1 MGAAGLISSA
11 FRLVMMPMGRQ
22 QIICPTVQGC
32 IVLCRVLGPLEV
44 WTGDEWTGVGAAK
57 LRVLLAVLV
66 LRRGQ
71 VVAAAELAD
80 ELWGDDP
87 PPAAR
92 KLVSG
97 YVLRARRLIGD
108 PGGRVLVTRAPG
120 YLLAVEQADVD
131 VPRFE
136 ELAAAG
142 RRALDGADGSRAAE
156 LLAGALALWRGPALA
171 DVPPGPLVAAAAG
184 RLEEL
189 RLGAVELRAE
199 AGIQCGRAAELVAEL
214 RQLTASYPLR
224 ERFWHQLMRVLA
236 QSGRPA
242 EALDAYGQA
251 RAVLAAELG
260 ADPGPGLQ
268 ELHRRLL
275 AGDLPAAD
283 PQAGH
288 LPAADPRAG
297 DLPAAASPQAGESG
311 RGAAAAA
318 PTVLRQLPGT
328 AAQFSGR
335 AAELAVVTGLLGAP
349 AGKLPGTVLISAI
362 DGMPGVGKTALA
374 VHVGHQV
381 ASRFPD
387 RQLFV
392 DLHGHAP
399 GRPPADP
406 GDVLAALLAAD
417 GVDSRYLPPGVDD
430 RAGMWR
436 DRLAGHRV
444 LLILDNAAS
453 SAQVAPLLPGS
464 AGCLVLVTSRR
475 FLGDLPAGVS
485 ELLLGVLRP
494 DEAAAMFT
502 GLAPRAAGEPDR
514 VAELVEL
521 CGCLPLAITLLAAL
535 FTRHRAWDLA
545 DLISETR
552 ARLLTATAENRTVA
566 AAFELSYQDLDAARQ
581 RFFRLLGLHPGEDID
596 AYAAAALADLP
607 LAEAGG
613 YLDGLHG
620 DRLLEEPVPRR
631 YRMHDLIR
639 QYARSLAAAEDAGE
653 RDRATA
659 RLLDYYQHT
668 AEAADAVPAR
678 SRTPTADP
686 APAPPAAP
694 RLPSRDL
701 AQAWMATERANLAAC
716 VDLAI
721 ARGSHARV
729 TGLISA
735 MAGHL
740 RAAGALSQAI
750 ALHTVAAAAAQQL
763 GDRLGYARALLNL
776 GEARRLTGDYPA
788 ATSVLEQARDIYRGS
803 ADRLGEANALL
814 HLGDVRRLTD
824 DYPGATS
831 MLEQALAMIR
841 GTGDRLGE
849 ANGLLCL
856 GMVRRLTGDF
866 PDAARLLDLARGI
879 YQEIGDSPGEV
890 KALRDLG
897 AVQLETDDYAGGTL
911 LLEQALGLARAAG
924 DRPGAANVLF
934 YLGIARRWTGSFP
947 DAARLLEQALEINQD
962 IGDRLGQ
969 ANALLYLGMV
979 GLLTGDF
986 PDAARLL
993 EQGLEI
999 NQDIGD
1005 RLGQAHALLYLGMVR
1020 QRTGDYPDAGRLLQK
1035 ALDTYRDIGHR
1046 SGEAE
1051 ALNETG
1057 MLRLAQGDTQQA
1069 RASYLRALELTRAI
1083 GGKLEEARALE
1094 GIGKCAATP
1103 PAAGPPHEALRQAL
1117 EIYRRIGAAEA
1128 TRLAAELD
1136 QWQPTAG

>member
-1 MGAAGLISSA
+1 
-11 FRLVMMPMGRQ
+11 
-22 QIICPTVQGC
+22 
-32 IVLCRVLGPLEV
+32 VLCRVLGPLEV
-44 WTGDEWTGVGAAK
+44 WTGEEWTGVGAAK

-71 VVAAAELAD
+71 VVAVAELAD

-120 YLLAVEQADVD
+120 YLLAVEQAEVD

-142 RRALDGADGSRAAE
+142 RRALDGEDGSRAAE

-189 RLGAVELRAE
+189 RLGAVELRVE
-199 AGIQCGRAAELVAEL
+199 AGIHCGRAAELVAEL
-214 RQLTASYPLR
+214 RQLTAGHPLR

-275 AGDLPAAD
+275 AGDLPAAG
-283 PQAGH
+283 PRGGE
-288 LPAADPRAG
+288 LPAAG
-297 DLPAAASPQAGESG
+297 GPQAGEHG

-328 AAQFSGR
+328 AAEFSGR
-335 AAELAVVTGLLGAP
+335 AAEMAAVTGLLGRP
-349 AGKLPGTVLISAI
+349 GGNLPGTVMISAI

-417 GVDSRYLPPGVDD
+417 GVDSRYLPASVDA
-430 RAGMWR
+430 RAAMWR
-436 DRLAGHRV
+436 DRLAGHGV

-475 FLGDLPAGVS
+475 FLGDLPAGVT
-485 ELLLGVLRP
+485 ELLLDVLP
-494 DEAAAMFT
+494 PHEAAAMFA
-502 GLAPRAAGEPDR
+502 GLAPRAAAEPDR
-514 VAELVEL
+514 VAELVAL

-535 FTRHRAWDLA
+535 FTRHRSWDLA

-552 ARLLTATAENRTVA
+552 ARLLTVTAENRTVA
-566 AAFELSYQDLDAARQ
+566 AAFELSYQDLDPARQ
-581 RFFRLLGLHPGEDID
+581 RFFRLLGLHPGEDVD
-596 AYAAAALADLP
+596 AYAAAALAGLP

-653 RDRATA
+653 RDRATG

-668 AEAADAVPAR
+668 AEAADRVLAR
-678 SRTPTADP
+678 SRAPVTDP

-694 RLPSRDL
+694 RLASRDL
-701 AQAWMATERANLAAC
+701 AQAWMATERANLVAC
-716 VDLAI
+716 VDLAL
-721 ARGSHARV
+721 ARGGHARV
-729 TGLISA
+729 TGLTSA

-740 RAAGALSQAI
+740 RGAGALSQAI
-750 ALHTVAAAAAQQL
+750 ALHAVAAAAAQQL
-763 GDRLGYARALLNL
+763 GDQLGHANALLNL

-788 ATSVLEQARDIYRGS
+788 ATSVLEQARDIYRGR

-841 GTGDRLGE
+841 GSGDRLGE

-879 YQEIGDSPGEV
+879 YREIGDSPGEV

-897 AVQLETDDYAGGTL
+897 VVQLETDDYTGGTVM
-911 LLEQALGLARAAG
+911 LEQALGIARATG

-934 YLGIARRWTGSFP
+934 YLGIARRLTGSFP

-962 IGDRLGQ
+962 IGDRLGH

-979 GLLTGDF
+979 RLLTGDF
-986 PDAARLL
+986 REAARLL

-999 NQDIGD
+999 YQDIGD

-1020 QRTGDYPDAGRLLQK
+1020 QRTGDDPDAGRLLQQ

-1046 SGEAE
+1046 PGEAE

-1057 MLRLAQGDTQQA
+1057 MMRLAQGDTLRA
-1069 RASYLRALELTRAI
+1069 RACYLRALELARDI
-1083 GGKLEEARALE
+1083 GSKLEEARALE
-1094 GIGKCAATP
+1094 GIGRCAATA
-1103 PAAGPPHEALRQAL
+1103 PAAGPPPEALRQAL
-1117 EIYRRIGAAEA
+1117 EIYRRIGAVEA

-1136 QWQPTAG
+1136 EGQQAAG

>member
-1 MGAAGLISSA
+1 
-11 FRLVMMPMGRQ
+11 
-22 QIICPTVQGC
+22 
-32 IVLCRVLGPLEV
+32 VLGPLEV
-44 WTGDEWTGVGAAK
+44 WTGEEWTGVGAAK
-57 LRVLLAVLV
+57 LRVLLALLV

-71 VVAAAELAD
+71 VVAVAELAD
-80 ELWGDDP
+80 ELWGNDP
-87 PPAAR
+87 PPTAR

-142 RRALDGADGSRAAE
+142 RRALDGEDGSRAAE
-156 LLAGALALWRGPALA
+156 FLAGALALWRGPALA

-189 RLGAVELRAE
+189 RLGAVELRVE
-199 AGIQCGRAAELVAEL
+199 AGIRCGRAAELVAEL
-214 RQLTASYPLR
+214 RQLTAGHPLR

-260 ADPGPGLQ
+260 ADPGPGLR

-283 PQAGH
+283 RQ
-288 LPAADPRAG
+288 AG
-297 DLPAAASPQAGESG
+297 DLPAADRQAGDLPAADRQAGDRASVAGPQPGEYG
-311 RGAAAAA
+311 RAAATAA

-335 AAELAVVTGLLGAP
+335 GAEMALVTGLLGQP
-349 AGKLPGTVLISAI
+349 GGKLPGTVMISAI
-362 DGMPGVGKTALA
+362 DGMPGVGKTTLA

-399 GRPPADP
+399 GRPPAEP
-406 GDVLAALLAAD
+406 VDVLAALLAAD
-417 GVDSRYLPPGVDD
+417 GVGSRYLPASVDD
-430 RAGMWR
+430 RAAMWR

-475 FLGDLPAGVS
+475 FLGDLPAGVT
-485 ELLLGVLRP
+485 ELLLDVLRP
-494 DEAAAMFT
+494 DEAAAMFA
-502 GLAPRAAGEPDR
+502 GLAPRAAGDPDR

-535 FTRHRAWDLA
+535 FTRHRSWDLA

-552 ARLLTATAENRTVA
+552 ARLLTVTAENRTVA
-566 AAFELSYQDLDAARQ
+566 AAFELSYQDLDPARR

-607 LAEAGG
+607 LAEAGA

-639 QYARSLAAAEDAGE
+639 QYARSLAAAEDASE
-653 RDRATA
+653 QDRATG

-668 AEAADAVPAR
+668 AEAAGRVLAQ
-678 SRTPTADP
+678 SRTPATDP
-686 APAPPAAP
+686 APAASAAP
-694 RLPSRDL
+694 RLASRDL
-701 AQAWMATERANLAAC
+701 ARSWMATEGENLVAC
-716 VDLAI
+716 VDLAS
-721 ARGSHARV
+721 ARGGHARV

-740 RAAGALSQAI
+740 RGAGALSQAI
-750 ALHTVAAAAAQQL
+750 ALHAAAAAAAQEL
-763 GDRLGYARALLNL
+763 GDQLGYAHALLNL

-788 ATSVLEQARDIYRGS
+788 ATSVLEQAREIYRGR
-803 ADRLGEANALL
+803 ADRPGEANALL
-814 HLGDVRRLTD
+814 HLGDVLRLTD
-824 DYPGATS
+824 DYPGATT
-831 MLEQALAMIR
+831 MLKQALAMIR

-866 PDAARLLDLARGI
+866 PEAARLLDLARGI
-879 YQEIGDSPGEV
+879 YREIGDSPGEV

-897 AVQLETDDYAGGTL
+897 AVQLETDDYAGGTV
-911 LLEQALGLARAAG
+911 LLEQALGIARAAG

-947 DAARLLEQALEINQD
+947 DAARLLEQALEVYQD

-986 PDAARLL
+986 PDAAALL
-993 EQGLEI
+993 EQALQI
-999 NQDIGD
+999 YQDIGD
-1005 RLGQAHALLYLGMVR
+1005 RLGQAHALLYLGIVR
-1020 QRTGDYPDAGRLLQK
+1020 QRTGDYPPAGRLLGQ

-1057 MLRLAQGDTQQA
+1057 MLRLAQGDTHQA
-1069 RASYLRALELTRAI
+1069 RACYRRALELTRAI

-1094 GIGKCAATP
+1094 GIGRCAATV

-1128 TRLAAELD
+1128 TRLGAELD
-1136 QWQPTAG
+1136 EWQQAAG